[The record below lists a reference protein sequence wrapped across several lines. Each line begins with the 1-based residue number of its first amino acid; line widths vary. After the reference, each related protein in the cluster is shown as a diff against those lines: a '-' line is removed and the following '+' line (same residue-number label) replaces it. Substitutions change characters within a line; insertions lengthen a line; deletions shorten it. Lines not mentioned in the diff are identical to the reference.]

1 MTLQTLFSL
10 VLSIALQAG
19 VVGLVLLCVRQL
31 MRRWLP
37 AKWVCLLWLVL
48 LCKLLFP
55 FGPESALSLFN
66 AAPEPVREAI
76 TAPSVPHQMQTAQQQ
91 VISAAPV
98 EGIPA
103 WQTAAAW
110 IWLAGAAALLLWLL
124 ATRLMLA
131 YRLHRTGHS
140 ADARLQRL
148 LEDCRIRIGVPQ
160 PVELVIQNAVAAPS
174 LLGLRRPKILL
185 SAHVADMPD
194 KTVCYILLHE
204 LSHIKRCDP
213 YLNALLL
220 ALRTIFWFQPV
231 LWLCFRL
238 LRQDIE
244 LATDERVLQT
254 IGSAE
259 RTAYGES
266 LLDTLHQ
273 MTAAPAAPRLLGL
286 VNDKHSLKERL
297 RQIARFRKSTLARA
311 LSGMAAVILLSSVC
325 LTSAKTMLPDAAVSL
340 LEPQLP
346 SLAAMIQPEP
356 VSPEP
361 PVPVQL
367 EQAEQ
372 PEQPEQ
378 QEQPAQPTEMD
389 TAVPET
395 TPAEAPVPDT
405 RQEAPAVLPEQT
417 LKPDAPSAGITTQ
430 LYDLLPGTSIPVLEQ
445 YMQEEGRTAGADG
458 CDLADSYYKGQYTLN
473 AQTPAASVSVAADQN
488 GAITYL
494 TDNNLGYSIYI
505 QVIDPE
511 TNRRM
516 CQSSTNSDLRWA
528 ESFVGLQPGKAYT
541 LQLVCGAEIP
551 TDINGTLI
559 VY

>member
-10 VLSIALQAG
+10 VLSAALQAG
-19 VVGLVLLCVRQL
+19 VVGLVLLCVRQF

-76 TAPSVPHQMQTAQQQ
+76 TTPSAPHQMQAGQQPAG
-91 VISAAPV
+91 SAASA
-98 EGIPA
+98 ENTAA

-110 IWLAGAAALLLWLL
+110 IWLAGAAILLLWLL
-124 ATRLMLA
+124 ATRLALA
-131 YRLHRTGHS
+131 CRLRRTGHS
-140 ADARLQRL
+140 AGPRLQRL
-148 LEDCRIRIGVPQ
+148 LEDCRIRIGIPQ
-160 PVELVIQNAVAAPS
+160 PVGLVIQEAVAAPS

-185 SAHVADMPD
+185 PAHVADMPD
-194 KTVCYILLHE
+194 KTVQYIFLHE

-213 YLNALLL
+213 CLNALLL
-220 ALRTIFWFQPV
+220 ALRTVFWFQPV

-238 LRQDIE
+238 LRQDME

-273 MTAAPAAPRLLGL
+273 MASPPALPRLLGM
-286 VNDKHSLKERL
+286 VNGKHSLKERL

-311 LSGMAAVILLSSVC
+311 IAGMAAVIILSSVC
-325 LTSAKTMLPDAAVSL
+325 LTSAKTILPDTVAPL
-340 LEPQLP
+340 LEPPLP
-346 SLAAMIQPEP
+346 SLAAMVQPEP
-356 VSPEP
+356 ISPEP
-361 PVPVQL
+361 PASV
-367 EQAEQ
+367 
-372 PEQPEQ
+372 QPEQ
-378 QEQPAQPTEMD
+378 QELPEQAQQQEPPAQPAETGTTE
-389 TAVPET
+389 PEPN
-395 TPAEAPVPDT
+395 PAEPPVPST
-405 RQEAPAVLPEQT
+405 SQEPAAALPAQT
-417 LKPDAPSAGITTQ
+417 LKPDAPSARITTQ
-430 LYDLLPGTSIPVLEQ
+430 LYELLPGTSIPVLEQ

-458 CDLADSYYKGQYTLN
+458 CSLADSYYKGTYTLN
-473 AQTPAASVSVAADQN
+473 AQTPAVSVSVTADQN

-494 TDNNLGYSIYI
+494 TDNNLGRSIYI
-505 QVIDPE
+505 QAIDPE
-511 TNRRM
+511 TNRRV
-516 CQSSTNSDLRWA
+516 CQSSTSSDLRWA
-528 ESFVGLQPGKAYT
+528 ESFVGLVPGKTYT
-541 LQLVCGAEIP
+541 LQLVCGTDIP
-551 TDINGTLI
+551 TDVNGTLI